1 MKKVRENKT
10 NNKGFTLVELIIVIA
25 IIAMLIAM
33 IAPNLTS
40 FLDTASETTVR
51 ANAKTAYTSVNAW
64 VTQQR
69 VAGVALDDIAADN
82 PLVVK
87 KNGDALQI
95 KSFNGVDYTNQAN
108 YATIVN
114 LFNAGEFNEGSTN
127 LEIVLTADY
136 KVTKVTW
143 YEGSESANYPQ

>member
-1 MKKVRENKT
+1 MKNVRKNKT

-40 FLDTASETTVR
+40 FLDTASETTLK

-69 VAGVALDDIAADN
+69 VAGVSLDTIADGN
-82 PLVVK
+82 PLIIRLSGDTLELTTL
-87 KNGDALQI
+87 NGGTY
-95 KSFNGVDYTNQAN
+95 NNQSN
-108 YATIVN
+108 YASLLN
-114 LFNAGEFNEGSTN
+114 LFNAGEFKDTTV
-127 LEIVLTADY
+127 LEIWTTSDY
-136 KVTKVTW
+136 KVPKVIW
-143 YEGSESANYPQ
+143 YEGSESATYPE

>member
-10 NNKGFTLVELIIVIA
+10 DNKGFTLVELIIVIA

-40 FLDTASETTVR
+40 FLDTASETTMN
-51 ANAKTAYTSVNAW
+51 ANAKTAYTSANAW

-69 VAGVALDDIAADN
+69 VAGVALSGTTDDKPVLIKLSGSALAVTYRDGSASTEYE
-82 PLVVK
+82 PL
-87 KNGDALQI
+87 A
-95 KSFNGVDYTNQAN
+95 
-108 YATIVN
+108 N
-114 LFNAGEFNEGSTN
+114 LFNAGEFKDTTA
-127 LEIVLTADY
+127 LEIWTTSDY